1 MATAQQL
8 AALAGFVDG
17 LETTDEIQA
26 ELDGVNARYDA
37 VREQVRIALS
47 IMDEGSYTDEYKLQ
61 MIAQTLGPQS

>member
-17 LETTDEIQA
+17 LETTDEIQV

-37 VREQVRIALS
+37 MREQVRIALS
-47 IMDEGSYTDEYKLQ
+47 IMAEGSYTDEYKLQ